1 MEFEEFKTKVINKS
15 LTVGDAFDHILGKK
29 LSNSKRGEISN
40 VYKGLIG
47 EDIDLNKPYFDVYDK
62 EPFVKSLSVESKSGK
77 HRFKEFGSFETEF
90 TDALRRAGRNEPYE
104 RITDYQKKKGIGTKD
119 FGYQATQIRAKEPM
133 RGVIFS
139 RDFDKIFNEALETD
153 LIDQETKD
161 YMIYEKYTGQ
171 RVETNIG
178 DDGLKI
184 NELAIA
190 RDPNG
195 EMIVQV
201 AEKQV
206 GNKTRPSITYKGAF
220 AEFLAYKKEQALDR
234 AKLLG
239 KKPSEVDVFNTSP
252 NKMDKAWNTYI
263 RPKLEAQFSDSLPLD
278 KTTGEGK
285 ATPKVIRKILARQ
298 LVQEFKYPRELVKSW
313 MGHAGA
319 GINAAGDVLEESYTG
334 AITDERTAE
343 ISSNLAKSEGRN
355 LQKENVNQL
364 FLDRNPNVVALKSGK
379 AHQTFTAPFTYE
391 TRNTIT
397 KPERQLTEGEI
408 RLIGASAEQQAVK
421 KEIKTE
427 ELLKERDLRKLERT
441 GIAQQI
447 KDLKAPSVEEKPK
460 PKTMQEWSESITE
473 EDKINAKKSGIDLD
487 KLMKG
492 VKATTIAV
500 GTVVGKGVKATP
512 VVGDIISGT
521 QEAVE
526 SKRQGD
532 PTSTAVTKG
541 LMEAL
546 PVSPSMIRDAESLGK
561 KSAETMVEKSM
572 ESEGQNVGFLEGLT
586 RSFTGTPL
594 GGFSSGGFISKN

>member
-15 LTVGDAFDHILGKK
+15 LTIGDAFDHILAKK
-29 LSNSKRGEISN
+29 LGESKRNEISS

-47 EDIDLNKPYFDVYDK
+47 EDIDLNQSYFDVYDK
-62 EPFVKSLSVESKSGK
+62 EPFVKALSVESKSGV

-90 TDALRRAGRNEPYE
+90 TNALRRAGRNEPYR
-104 RITDYQKKKGIGTKD
+104 RITDYQKEKGIGSVD

-139 RDFDKIFNEALETD
+139 RDFDKIFNEAFELD

-178 DDGLKI
+178 AKGLKI

-239 KKPSEVDVFNTSP
+239 KKPSEVNVFNTTTG
-252 NKMDKAWNTYI
+252 KMDKAWNTYI

-278 KTTGEGK
+278 KATGEGK
-285 ATPKVIRKILARQ
+285 ATPKVLRKILARQ
-298 LVQEFKYPRELVKSW
+298 LVQEFKYPRDLVKSW

-319 GINAAGDVLEESYTG
+319 GINASGDILEESYVG

-343 ISSNLAKSEGRN
+343 ISNNLAKSEGRN
-355 LQKENVNQL
+355 LQKANVNQL

-397 KPERQLTEGEI
+397 KPDRQLTEGEI
-408 RLIGASAEQQAVK
+408 RLISASAEQQAVK
-421 KEIKTE
+421 KEIRTE
-427 ELLKERDLRKLERT
+427 EYKTDLERRKQERLT
-441 GIAQQI
+441 IAQQT
-447 KDLKAPSVEEKPK
+447 KELTKSPLEEKPK
-460 PKTMQEWSESITE
+460 PKTMAEWSESITE
-473 EDKINAKKSGIDLD
+473 EDIENAKKSGINLN
-487 KLMKG
+487 KLTKYLVG
-492 VKATTIAV
+492 ATTVI
-500 GTVVGKGVKATP
+500 GKGVKSAP
-512 VVGDIISGT
+512 IVGDVISGT
-521 QEAVE
+521 QEAVRSRKE
-526 SKRQGD
+526 GE
-532 PTSTAVTKG
+532 PMSTAVSKG
-541 LMEAL
+541 MMEAL
-546 PVSPSMIRDAESLGK
+546 PVSPSMIRDVEGVAE
-561 KSAETMVEKSM
+561 KSAEAMVEKSM

-594 GGFSSGGFISKN
+594 GGFSSGGFINKNQSRR

>member
-15 LTVGDAFDHILGKK
+15 LTIGDAFDHILAKK
-29 LSNSKRGEISN
+29 LGESKRNEISS

-47 EDIDLNKPYFDVYDK
+47 EDIDLNQPYFDTYSK
-62 EPFVKSLSVESKSGK
+62 EPFVKALSVDSKSGK

-104 RITDYQKKKGIGTKD
+104 RITDYQKKKGIGTVD

-139 RDFDKIFNEALETD
+139 RDFDKIFNEALELD

-178 DDGLKI
+178 AKGLKI

-201 AEKQV
+201 AEKKV

-239 KKPSEVDVFNTSP
+239 KKPSEVNVFNTTVG
-252 NKMDKAWNTYI
+252 KMDKAWNTYI

-278 KTTGEGK
+278 KATGEGK
-285 ATPKVIRKILARQ
+285 ATPKVLRKILARQ
-298 LVQEFKYPRELVKSW
+298 LVQEFKYPRDLVKSW

-319 GINAAGDVLEESYTG
+319 GINAAGDILEESYVG

-343 ISSNLAKSEGRN
+343 ISNSLAKSEGRN
-355 LQKENVNQL
+355 LQKANVNQL

-397 KPERQLTEGEI
+397 KPDRQLTEGEI
-408 RLIGASAEQQAVK
+408 RLISASAEQQAVK

-427 ELLKERDLRKLERT
+427 EYKTDLERRKQERLT
-441 GIAQQI
+441 IAQQT
-447 KDLKAPSVEEKPK
+447 KELTKSPLEEKPK
-460 PKTMQEWSESITE
+460 PKTMTEWSESITE
-473 EDKINAKKSGIDLD
+473 EDIENAKKSGINLN
-487 KLMKG
+487 KLTKYLVG
-492 VKATTIAV
+492 ATTVI
-500 GTVVGKGVKATP
+500 GKGVKSAP
-512 VVGDIISGT
+512 IVGDVISGT
-521 QEAVE
+521 QEAVRSRRKGE
-526 SKRQGD
+526 
-532 PTSTAVTKG
+532 PMSTAVSKG
-541 LMEAL
+541 MMEAL
-546 PVSPSMIRDAESLGK
+546 PVSPSMIRDVEGVAK
-561 KSAETMVEKSM
+561 KSAEAMVEKSM

-594 GGFSSGGFISKN
+594 GGFSSGGFINKNQSRR